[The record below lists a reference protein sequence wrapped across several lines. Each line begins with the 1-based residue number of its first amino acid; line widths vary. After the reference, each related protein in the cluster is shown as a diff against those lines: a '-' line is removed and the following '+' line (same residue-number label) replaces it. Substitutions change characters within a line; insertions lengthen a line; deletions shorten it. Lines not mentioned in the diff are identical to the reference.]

1 MSGHKR
7 ATVTISQEEYR
18 RLHDADMQERFRR
31 KKSVDTGERDRQL
44 QEMNMVFDQMRA
56 RQDYYE
62 SLIADLDEEILQI
75 EENTSQE
82 LLAYQTAFNQEL
94 MDRMD
99 FVAEETNVILD
110 TLMERFHQE
119 IQNER
124 ANFYQSLRS
133 LNEQFDQWRQE
144 TRNKQQLA
152 SQWVAQATRIYS
164 FIDGQFETERFTPG
178 RMRTIKQKLTLAQMN
193 LDQGMPEASLQAAQ
207 QVFVE
212 LSDLRV
218 ELETRTMEWQNQFQL
233 TYGAAKELQKAIL
246 GNAQVPALD
255 VAGNEI
261 PFPVDLDYWSSGA
274 YKTLL
279 DEAKQFVQYLKGH
292 QRTLDVEKL
301 QSIRNQALAMLQNRL
316 ESIIYESRL
325 EAIQSQ
331 MRINIADLALQALE
345 NQGYRLEEAGF
356 VEEDLRGPFVAKLVN
371 EDRTSI
377 SLRILPK
384 QGQDLSSDLIVVS
397 NDSAMRTAGE
407 LFARFQAIR
416 SSLGQKGLAIRQ
428 VQSNP
433 PPSQRGSDLNGAALP
448 APIKREHIQ
457 KTSNVRSN

>member
-7 ATVTISQEEYR
+7 ATVTIGQEEYS
-18 RLHDADMQERFRR
+18 RLHAADMQQRFRR

-99 FVAEETNVILD
+99 VVTEETNAILD
-110 TLMERFHQE
+110 TLMERFHEE
-119 IQNER
+119 IQRER
-124 ANFYQSLRS
+124 TTLYQSLRN
-133 LNEQFDQWRQE
+133 LNDQLDQWRRE
-144 TRNKQQLA
+144 ARTKQQIA
-152 SQWVAQATRIYS
+152 SQWMAQSTRIYR
-164 FIDGQFETERFTPG
+164 FVDEQFETERFAPG
-178 RMRTIKQKLTLAQMN
+178 RMRAIKQKLALAQMN
-193 LDQGMPEASLQAAQ
+193 LDQGMPEACLQAAQ

-218 ELETRTMEWQNQFQL
+218 ELETRTLEWQNQFQI
-233 TYGAAKELQKAIL
+233 TYGVAKELQKTIL

-261 PFPVDLDYWSSGA
+261 PYVVDLDYWSSGA
-274 YKTLL
+274 YKALL
-279 DEAKQFVQYLKGH
+279 EEAKGLVQYLKVH
-292 QRTLDVEKL
+292 QRALDVEKL
-301 QSIRNQALAMLQNRL
+301 QGIRNQELAALQNRL
-316 ESIIYESRL
+316 ESIIYDSRL

-345 NQGYRLEEAGF
+345 NQGYRLEQAGF
-356 VEEDLRGPFVAKLVN
+356 AEEDLRGPFVAKLVN

-377 SLRILPK
+377 ALRILPK
-384 QGQDLSSDLIVVS
+384 QGRDLSSDLIVVS

-416 SSLGQKGLAIRQ
+416 STLGQKGLTIRQ
-428 VQSNP
+428 VQSNTASLQHSSDRNNAARPTP
-433 PPSQRGSDLNGAALP
+433 PN
-448 APIKREHIQ
+448 REHVQ
-457 KTSNVRSN
+457 RPSNVRPD